1 MKDIESA
8 DSSVARLQRMMRV
21 LTSVPTAVNGSCD
34 DLKGRRGGGSLF
46 SARFFVKLCKFI
58 FIKICVTFTTFC
70 DCKLMRTF

>member
-34 DLKGRRGGGSLF
+34 ALKGRRGGGEDRYFLRGF
-46 SARFFVKLCKFI
+46 S
-58 FIKICVTFTTFC
+58 
-70 DCKLMRTF
+70 